1 MPAGP
6 DDFVTCHQHDGLVDK
21 RWDKSFAWS
30 AELQQG
36 LENNFGTKTF
46 RANQRQAIN
55 ASLAGKD
62 VFVLMPTG
70 GGMLM
75 LLIAKPWNLFLSV
88 EYAGPNWLETVNCSS
103 RNLAGAAEPVLHA
116 SMKEW
121 KMNVVGILQSFTC
134 PRSIRRALL

>member
-1 MPAGP
+1 MFWHQTSLDEVMPAGP

-30 AELQQG
+30 DELQQG

-70 GGMLM
+70 GGV
-75 LLIAKPWNLFLSV
+75 LILFT
-88 EYAGPNWLETVNCSS
+88 TVISLCNDCFGHLKIVLTLNCPYSEG
-103 RNLAGAAEPVLHA
+103 L
-116 SMKEW
+116 
-121 KMNVVGILQSFTC
+121 LQSDCSDWFPNALSLHREC
-134 PRSIRRALL
+134 PYI